1 MQAKWTLYE
10 YQMKCALCTLQ
21 VEFDE
26 NNKDRREIYIYICIL
41 MERISC
47 EKKKKKIKILTK
59 SMDWNND
66 GKCVK

>member
-1 MQAKWTLYE
+1 MG
-10 YQMKCALCTLQ
+10 
-21 VEFDE
+21 
-26 NNKDRREIYIYICIL
+26 
-41 MERISC
+41 RISC

>member
-1 MQAKWTLYE
+1 
-10 YQMKCALCTLQ
+10 MKCALCTLQ

-41 MERISC
+41 MGRISC